1 MSKETFDTTIYL
13 RIGKTKK
20 GCKVDASDKPNHASL
35 TVGDRAIPTVSFG
48 LEIKLPADLMKGAA
62 LVAGIININDKEA
75 KIEALP
81 LPKIK

>member
-1 MSKETFDTTIYL
+1 METFDTTIYL

-35 TVGDRAIPTVSFG
+35 MVGDRAIPTVSFG
-48 LEIKLPADLMKGAA
+48 LTLKLPADLMKGAA
-62 LVAGIININDKEA
+62 LIAGIININEKEA

-81 LPKIK
+81 RPKIK